1 MLAFSRKS
9 SYRLPKGHPNLEVFL
24 SQLENEILIMTNVK
38 TFTKYFCDD
47 IVVNQEWSM
56 NTEQYNTRCWD
67 KYITTYKFHVL

>member
-1 MLAFSRKS
+1 
-9 SYRLPKGHPNLEVFL
+9 
-24 SQLENEILIMTNVK
+24 MTNVK